1 MLRAAGARWRSN
13 VVPALLALAAL
24 AVIGLTRTAPA
35 APTLTLPTG
44 LPLGTGL
51 AIPPTAIPTAVGAGT
66 LADAV
71 LRNPAAIQGLI
82 AALAANPALAAQL
95 AQSAPQLAQLAQA
108 IMANPALA
116 SQALAMAQAN
126 PAIVAQLAQVLA
138 ANPQLA
144 ALATQLISGAGA
156 TTPAGALPGAVPGT
170 PAPAAGANPLTAI
183 TGLLGQLLAG
193 ATGTPATGTPATPMP
208 VPAFTGASG
217 DQVTAA
223 HGILGLLAQ
232 RPELRDG
239 RYDATVQ
246 GLQTRLGGITAD
258 GRIGQQTLTRV
269 GQVLG
274 PQALTNAITPGGS
287 YQGSG
292 IFNQGFSGLGI
303 PGFGGINPSGQG
315 TGPDLSGLFATVAQA
330 AGMGPGGGTPNT
342 TGGASQGFEQLA
354 RGFGL

>member
-1 MLRAAGARWRSN
+1 M
-13 VVPALLALAAL
+13 VPALLALAAL
-24 AVIGLTRTAPA
+24 AVLGLTRSAPA
-35 APTLTLPTG
+35 APPPLTLPTG
-44 LPLGTGL
+44 LPLGTG
-51 AIPPTAIPTAVGAGT
+51 TAIPGTAIPGTAVGAGT

-82 AALAANPALAAQL
+82 SALAANPALAAQL

-116 SQALAMAQAN
+116 SQAIQLAQAN

-144 ALATQLISGAGA
+144 ALAAQLISGANGVPPLA
-156 TTPAGALPGAVPGT
+156 GTPA
-170 PAPAAGANPLTAI
+170 APAAGTPAATGANPLAAI
-183 TGLLGQLLAG
+183 TGLLGTLLGAAG
-193 ATGTPATGTPATPMP
+193 GTPAAGTPAPPMP
-208 VPAFTGASG
+208 IPGYTGASG

-223 HGILGLLAQ
+223 HGILALLAQ

-239 RYDATVQ
+239 RYDGTVQ
-246 GLQTRLGGITAD
+246 GLQARLGGVTAD

-269 GQVLG
+269 AAVLG
-274 PQALTNAITPGGS
+274 PQALQNAITPGGT

-292 IFNQGFSGLGI
+292 IYQGGYSGAGI
-303 PGFGGINPSGQG
+303 PGYGGITPGGAG
-315 TGPDLSGLFATVAQA
+315 TGPDLSGLFQTVAQA

-342 TGGASQGFEQLA
+342 SGTATHGFEELA